1 MMVIWRVLGPIQ
13 MAFTILSRWE
23 QVQTSMRQV
32 DQMMALSPE
41 RDQRA
46 PARPVGSIRGDI
58 GVSRLSLRY
67 QPQAEPALLGISV
80 EIRAGQVLALVG
92 PSGAGKTS
100 LLLSVLGLHRASAGS
115 VRIDGLDIRRFDP
128 IELRRAIAYAPA
140 VPQIIYGTVT
150 QNLLLAAP
158 GATEADIRA
167 AAAITG
173 LDRLVA
179 LLPNGFDTRLG
190 DYSTGM
196 VAASLVTRIS
206 LTRLLLRRS
215 RIVLMDEPA
224 NGLDDDGSAAV
235 EKVIATL
242 RGEATILIVS
252 HRPSHIALAD
262 RVLRF
267 SEGQAEEQ
275 RRAAPAGAGPTAVK
289 LLGQGR

>member
-1 MMVIWRVLGPIQ
+1 
-13 MAFTILSRWE
+13 
-23 QVQTSMRQV
+23 MRQV
-32 DQMMALSPE
+32 DQMMALAPE
-41 RDQRA
+41 REQRA
-46 PARPVGSIRGDI
+46 PARPVGAIRGDI

-67 QPQAEPALLGISV
+67 QPQAEPALLGVNI
-80 EIRAGQVLALVG
+80 EIRAGQVVALVG

-128 IELRRAIAYAPA
+128 VELRRAIAYAPA

-158 GATEADIRA
+158 GANEAEIRA
-167 AAAITG
+167 AAAVTG
-173 LDRLVA
+173 LDRLVS
-179 LLPNGFDTRLG
+179 LLPEGFDTRLG

-242 RGEATILIVS
+242 RGEATILLVT

-262 RVLRF
+262 RIIRF
-267 SEGQAEEQ
+267 TEGQAEEQ
-275 RRAAPAGAGPTAVK
+275 RRAAPAAAGPTAVK
-289 LLGQGR
+289 LLAQGR